1 MKDDAG
7 YNFLN
12 VTKYP
17 TDQHPDATLGIPAP
31 AFVTSPR
38 NGAKMISLPH
48 PGDIPLPPL
57 DLRDAIASRRTIRS
71 FTRDPIPLTALSSH
85 LWASFGITGDSIMY
99 RAAPSAGALHP
110 VDTYLAVQQIEGLTP
125 GVWRYHP
132 DLHALELTAAGIAPV
147 ATLGR
152 ACMMQPAVLRAPVVF
167 FWAAT
172 PYRTVWKYG
181 LRGYRNIFLDAG
193 HICQNCYLA
202 AEQCR
207 LGLCAIGAFYD
218 DDAAAALHLSADQH
232 LLYAAAC
239 GVPRE
244 DSA

>member
-17 TDQHPDATLGIPAP
+17 TDERSDATLGIPAP
-31 AFVTSPR
+31 DFVSSPAD
-38 NGAKMISLPH
+38 GAEIISLPH
-48 PGDIPLPPL
+48 PGDLVVPPQ
-57 DLRDAIASRRTIRS
+57 DLRDAIACRRSIRS
-71 FTRDPIPLTALSSH
+71 FTSDPVPLTALSYL
-85 LWASFGITGDSIMY
+85 LWACSGVTGGSLLH

-110 VDTYLAVQQIEGLTP
+110 VDTYISVQNVTGLAA

-132 DLHALELTAAGIAPV
+132 QLHALESVAPGPSPV
-147 ATLGR
+147 AALGK

-167 FWAAT
+167 FWAAV

-181 LRGYRNIFLDAG
+181 LRGYRDIFLDAG

-202 AEQCR
+202 AGQYG
-207 LGLCAIGAFYD
+207 LGVCSIGAFSD
-218 DDAAAALHLSADQH
+218 DEAAQALRLTDDQV

-244 DSA
+244 VQQ